1 MFVYVGLGLLLILV
15 VALFLTREGFDDQA
29 ARDSE
34 IPTNAD
40 MQIISSKIPNAP
52 QPPNVDMTD
61 AVVYAPVDQAA
72 DIQAI
77 KKRLNNMEMNLP
89 GTIADTSYSILSPMV
104 GNLLRQ
110 NGYPLTDETYA
121 CNA

>member
-1 MFVYVGLGLLLILV
+1 MIVYAGLVILLVLV
-15 VALFLTREGFDDQA
+15 VGLFLTREGFDA

-61 AVVYAPVDQAA
+61 AVVYAPVDQVA

-77 KKRLNNMEMNLP
+77 KQRLSNMEMNLP
-89 GTIADTSYSILSPMV
+89 GDIADASYTVLSPMV

>member
-1 MFVYVGLGLLLILV
+1 MIVYIGLGLLLVLV
-15 VALFLTREGFDDQA
+15 VALFLTREGFDD

-77 KKRLNNMEMNLP
+77 KQRLSNMEMNLP
-89 GTIADTSYSILSPMV
+89 GDIADASYTVLSPMV

-121 CNA
+121 CT

>member
-1 MFVYVGLGLLLILV
+1 MIVYIGLGLLLILV
-15 VALFLTREGFDDQA
+15 IGLFLTREGFDNQE

-34 IPTNAD
+34 IPTDAD
-40 MQIISSKIPNAP
+40 MEIISSKIPNAP

-61 AVVYAPVDQAA
+61 AIVYAPVDQAA

-77 KKRLNNMEMNLP
+77 KKRLNLMEMNLP
-89 GTIADTSYSILSPMV
+89 GTVADTSYSILSPMV

-121 CNA
+121 CN